1 MSFASLLGL
10 IPWPVGSGC
19 SGLCRWRTQSLAPE
33 WAILINASSGI
44 RQSTKLLV
52 NSRCS
57 LVRPPKLVVVVY
69 FPRQT
74 QHFVGTPPPCKQIF
88 FSNNVATKL
97 RNWAKTAQPK
107 AIEFECT
114 HHSIRWTHVMAVQ
127 NYAVKKGAN
136 KSITNI
142 KELYIN
148 IYYNLHMYKS

>member
-10 IPWPVGSGC
+10 IPWPLGSGC

-57 LVRPPKLVVVVY
+57 LVRPPKLVVVVF

-74 QHFVGTPPPCKQIF
+74 QHFVGTTPPCKQIF
-88 FSNNVATKL
+88 FSHNPPVQTNLFLQQRGHQAKKLGEDSVA
-97 RNWAKTAQPK
+97 
-107 AIEFECT
+107 ES
-114 HHSIRWTHVMAVQ
+114 H
-127 NYAVKKGAN
+127 
-136 KSITNI
+136 
-142 KELYIN
+142 
-148 IYYNLHMYKS
+148 